1 MQSRH
6 RNRSGVVHLTKFF
19 QEERRVEA
27 GRGVSLVKEEQSHM
41 WSEEGGVSSFCAPT
55 GLVWAWLCSVS
66 VSSHLQGHPPPPAK
80 LGFICSAALILTVS
94 GCLCCFP
101 KRLHQFTFFWV
112 LLSTQLPNK
121 VFNHQNNG
129 DYSNRKCL

>member
-66 VSSHLQGHPPPPAK
+66 VSSHLQGHPPGKA
-80 LGFICSAALILTVS
+80 GF
-94 GCLCCFP
+94 
-101 KRLHQFTFFWV
+101 H
-112 LLSTQLPNK
+112 LLSCVDFNCQWMFMLLSKK
-121 VFNHQNNG
+121 VASIYILLGSFKH
-129 DYSNRKCL
+129 SAS